1 MRRKKVHPSI
11 VHNWTRSETYDSNGR
26 TVIKDDII
34 RIDGQQGQ
42 RFIFLQHVVNNDNGA
57 EWIDCHEIHKGAVGM
72 WRSFRPEQIRF
83 LSDKKKPRVY
93 KKKSKVV
100 E

>member
-1 MRRKKVHPSI
+1 MRRKRVHPSI
-11 VHNWTRSETYDSNGR
+11 VHNWTKSDTYVLNKR
-26 TVIKDDII
+26 TVSKDDII

-42 RFIFLQHVVNNDNGA
+42 RFMFYQHVVNNDTGV

-72 WRSFRPEQIRF
+72 WRSFRPEQIRL
-83 LSDKKKPRVY
+83 LSEKKKPRVY